1 MDNSK
6 PEFNTTKILT
16 MFRADITRP
25 TLNSMEEKGLIPK
38 AERINRGKVPAR
50 MWTVKDLPSI
60 GEKIGF
66 LPKLKTPHVV
76 SIFSL
81 KGGTNK
87 TSFAFQ
93 FARTLALHNIRT
105 LVIGMDA
112 QQSITQ
118 TIRGPSYVMPETE
131 EDDTLGLFHVLTE
144 EATLDEVIE
153 DTDLDTLKFIPET
166 IELSVLSKWL
176 GSKDYPTKRIHRQVI
191 RPLLKNDR
199 FDMIIFDCNPSWD
212 NMVSNALDS
221 SDILLSPLGCD
232 INSLKA
238 TAVFTALLE
247 EFVDGKEE
255 DFLVNKIVPTMAE
268 NNKLSQTVLA
278 KYRLNYTD
286 ICAFNSI
293 RRSIVVQESNVQGK
307 SLFETSPKNPV
318 TNDYYQVLAEIW
330 EAIQL
335 EEEEI
340 FQEQELIMQEKIKI
354 NNENQPRA

>member
-1 MDNSK
+1 MENNLPT
-6 PEFNTTKILT
+6 PEFNTTKILN

-25 TLNSMEEKGLIPK
+25 TLNSMEEKGSIPK
-38 AERINRGKVPAR
+38 AKRVLRGKVPAR
-50 MWTVKDLPSI
+50 MWTIRDLPII

-66 LPKLKTPHVV
+66 LPKLKAPHIV

-105 LVIGMDA
+105 LIIGMDA

-118 TIRGPSYVMPETE
+118 TIRGPSYLMPESE

-144 EATLDEVIE
+144 EATLNEVIE
-153 DTDLDTLKFIPET
+153 DTDIPTLKFIPET

-191 RPLLKNDR
+191 RPLMKENR
-199 FDMIIFDCNPSWD
+199 FDMILFDCNPSWD
-212 NMVSNALDS
+212 NLVSNALDS

-238 TAVFTALLE
+238 TGVFTELLE

-255 DFLVNKIVPTMAE
+255 DFLVNKIIPTMAE

-293 RRSIVVQESNVQGK
+293 RRSIVVQEANVQGK
-307 SLFETSPKNPV
+307 TLFETSPKNPV
-318 TNDYYQVLAEIW
+318 TNDYYQILKEIW
-330 EAIQL
+330 EAIQQ
-335 EEEEI
+335 EED
-340 FQEQELIMQEKIKI
+340 ELIREMDLQMVNRNAELH
-354 NNENQPRA
+354 QPHL